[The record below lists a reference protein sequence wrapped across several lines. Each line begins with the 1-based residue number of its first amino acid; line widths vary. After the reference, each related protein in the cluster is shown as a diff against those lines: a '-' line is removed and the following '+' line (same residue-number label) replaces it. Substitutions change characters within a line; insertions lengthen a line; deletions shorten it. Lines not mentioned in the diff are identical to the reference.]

1 MDLKHNPLLDELDD
15 YLLSIRGFSPNTLI
29 SYRNDLMQFFR
40 FLKVRFQMVDPDAE
54 FDTISIDDVDLK
66 VIKQVTLP
74 DIYAF
79 LSYATSKRSNI
90 DSTRKRKTAAIK
102 NLYHYLTTV
111 IDTKM
116 DDPTQRLEIPK
127 VKSRDPVYLT
137 LDEAL
142 SLLNAVDG
150 EFYERD
156 LSIITLFLN
165 CGIRLSELT
174 NLKIEDIQEETIHI
188 VGKGNKERNIRLND
202 ACVETLEAYMAVR
215 PEDTEVPY
223 VFLSKRKTPLS
234 NRTVQSMVK
243 KYVLKA
249 GLNADKISVHKLRHT
264 AATLMH
270 KYGQVDIRTLQK
282 VLGHE
287 SISTTEIY
295 THIEVDDVREAIYQN
310 PLAKRNPG
318 HKK

>member
-1 MDLKHNPLLDELDD
+1 MDLKHNALLNELDD
-15 YLLSIRGFSPNTLI
+15 YLISIRGFSPNTLI

-40 FLKVRFQMVDPDAE
+40 FLKVRFQMADPDTDFE
-54 FDTISIDDVDLK
+54 TIAIDDVDLEI
-66 VIKQVTLP
+66 IKQVTLP

-111 IDTKM
+111 IDPKM

-142 SLLNAVDG
+142 SLLNAVEG

-156 LSIITLFLN
+156 LAIITLFLN

-202 ACVETLEAYMAVR
+202 ACVETLDAYMAVR
-215 PEDTEVPY
+215 LEDTEVPF

>member
-1 MDLKHNPLLDELDD
+1 MDLKQNTLLNDLED
-15 YLLSIRGFSPNTLI
+15 YLLSIRGFSTNTLI

-40 FLKVRFQMVDPDAE
+40 FLKIRFKSVSSNIIFE
-54 FDTISIDDVDLK
+54 EILIDDVDLNFL
-66 VIKQVTLP
+66 KQVALP

-79 LSYATSKRSNI
+79 LSYATSSRNNI

-102 NLYHYLTTV
+102 MLYHYATTV
-111 IDTKM
+111 M
-116 DDPTQRLEIPK
+116 DINMADPTLHLEIPK

-142 SLLNAVDG
+142 SLLNVVEG

-156 LSIITLFLN
+156 LAIITLFLN

-174 NLKIEDIQEETIHI
+174 GLKLEDIQEETIHI

-202 ACVETLEAYMAVR
+202 ACVETLESYLAVR
-215 PEDTEVPY
+215 PSDTEITS
-223 VFLSKRKTPLS
+223 VFLSKRRMPLS

-243 KYVLKA
+243 KYVIKA
-249 GLNADKISVHKLRHT
+249 GLNADKVSVHKLRHT

-287 SISTTEIY
+287 SISTTEVY
-295 THIEVDDVREAIYQN
+295 THIEIDDVREAIYQN
-310 PLAKRNPG
+310 PLATRNPG
-318 HKK
+318 KNK